1 MSYPYRTTPLYQ
13 IPSPN
18 PPSSW
23 HPCMHTHT
31 HPSITICSKNALH
44 QMTPP
49 PPPDSH
55 FWQVI
60 FCTLQPA
67 TPPPPPTVLTDHIF
81 NTLSAPSSP
90 STTDWSRR
98 PPLVRSTSET
108 GGNPHTPTTPDPSL
122 PCDCQ
127 YTAWSPHELSNH
139 SVWTTAKT
147 WGNEKLKKDG
157 NGYKWFLW
165 LYKASLEFYN
175 FFINI

>member
-1 MSYPYRTTPLYQ
+1 M
-13 IPSPN
+13 
-18 PPSSW
+18 
-23 HPCMHTHT
+23 HAHTHT
-31 HPSITICSKNALH
+31 QASQYAVKMLCIKWH
-44 QMTPP
+44 PP
-49 PPPDSH
+49 PPPRLPLLTGH
-55 FWQVI
+55 LLHLATCNPPHQLYWLII
-60 FCTLQPA
+60 FLTHYQP
-67 TPPPPPTVLTDHIF
+67 
-81 NTLSAPSSP
+81 PSSP
-90 STTDWSRR
+90 SAIDWSRR

-108 GGNPHTPTTPDPSL
+108 GGNPHTLTTLDPSL

-157 NGYKWFLW
+157 NWYKWFLW